1 MKLTMTAL
9 RNETLNSDRIKLRS
23 ESRQTA
29 SKPLSEVF
37 HGFFMHTSYSVLCVW
52 KEVPV
57 VFVSNGTESGVLLP
71 ERLEKLGFS
80 SQYC

>member
-1 MKLTMTAL
+1 MKVTMTAL
-9 RNETLNSDRIKLRS
+9 RNEKLNS
-23 ESRQTA
+23 A

-57 VFVSNGTESGVLLP
+57 VFVSNATESGVLLP
-71 ERLEKLGFS
+71 ERLGKLGFS